1 MATPGAGTPVP
12 VGEPAAEEG
21 EGIRGRGGG
30 ILGGAP
36 AGWGGGG
43 GGGLVEWLWRLLG
56 FFGGFETEGKKKIC
70 GKLRGGS
77 GGGEGWM
84 GTEGEEEVGVGVR
97 VVWGS

>member
-43 GGGLVEWLWRLLG
+43 GDGLVEWLWRLVG
-56 FFGGFETEGKKKIC
+56 FFGGGLVMAGEKHRGTGAPM
-70 GKLRGGS
+70 GGS
-77 GGGEGWM
+77 FL
-84 GTEGEEEVGVGVR
+84 
-97 VVWGS
+97 